1 MNYEYD
7 SWIVL
12 VAQLVSLLIW
22 IWFVLPSLS
31 VYVQVNTLVLNT
43 TDYHSVLD
51 RLNIRP
57 FLWWTM
63 LIYTWDWD
71 ATVCCFSIP
80 RLPESN
86 LPLMWFSLLPSSR
99 KTWKKLFIVF
109 AHTHI
114 VGINFAALS
123 PLSYRWWYLSIVTIG
138 LLFGGLTAL
147 IMVLSNWLP
156 ITQTWGKCSVVSY
169 SIYHHNLCSHAGHLK
184 KIKPA
189 SNRTSWGLIPSVLA
203 V

>member
-1 MNYEYD
+1 MSYEYD

-12 VAQLVSLLIW
+12 VAQSVNLLIW

-51 RLNIRP
+51 HLNIRP

-109 AHTHI
+109 AHTHSGDQFCCPVTSI
-114 VGINFAALS
+114 IQMMISINCYNRAIIWRFNCPNNGSVKLTSYHTDLGKMFCCELLNLS
-123 PLSYRWWYLSIVTIG
+123 PQFVFTCWS
-138 LLFGGLTAL
+138 FEK
-147 IMVLSNWLP
+147 N
-156 ITQTWGKCSVVSY
+156 
-169 SIYHHNLCSHAGHLK
+169 
-184 KIKPA
+184 
-189 SNRTSWGLIPSVLA
+189 
-203 V
+203 